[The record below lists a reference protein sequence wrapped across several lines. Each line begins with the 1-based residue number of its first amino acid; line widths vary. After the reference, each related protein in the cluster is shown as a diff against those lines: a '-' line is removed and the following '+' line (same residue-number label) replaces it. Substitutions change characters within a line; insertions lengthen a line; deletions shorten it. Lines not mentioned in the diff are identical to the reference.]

1 MKIAVVSGKGG
12 TGKTTVSLSLA
23 SYLAENHTQVT
34 YVDCD
39 VEEPNGHLFLHPSI
53 EHTKTVGI
61 PIPVVD
67 SALCDGCGKCGEICR
82 FSAIVVITSK
92 VLIFPELCKGC
103 GGCSLVCP
111 QKAIQESP
119 QEVGIVE
126 RGSANGIG
134 YLAGKLKIG
143 QASAVPIIRDI
154 KRTLPDGGTVILDAP
169 PGTSCPVIETGKD
182 CDFVVLV
189 TEPTPFGLHDLIL
202 ASEMVEQIGI
212 PQGIVLNRASWNN
225 ELIYKFCQKKHVDL
239 IAEIPDDRRIATAY
253 SRGEILIDT
262 LPEYKVQFADILH
275 KIEHRVQ
282 QMNILKNS

>member
-12 TGKTTVSLSLA
+12 TGKTTVSLNIA
-23 SYLAENHTQVT
+23 NYLAENHTQVT

-61 PIPVVD
+61 PIPAVD
-67 SALCDGCGKCGEICR
+67 STLCDGCGKCGEICR
-82 FSAIVVITSK
+82 FSAIVVISGK
-92 VLIFPELCKGC
+92 VLVFPELCKGC
-103 GGCSLVCP
+103 GGCTLVCP
-111 QKAIQESP
+111 KKAIQESL

-126 RGSANGIG
+126 RGNANGIG

-143 QASAVPIIRDI
+143 QASAVPIIRYI
-154 KRTLPDGGTVILDAP
+154 KQTLPDDHYVILDAP
-169 PGTSCPVIETGKD
+169 PGTSCPVIETVKD
-182 CDFVVLV
+182 CDFAVLV
-189 TEPTPFGLHDLIL
+189 TEPTPFGLHDLTL

-225 ELIYKFCQKKHVDL
+225 ELIYKFCRERHIDL

-275 KIEHRVQ
+275 NVEHRVQ
-282 QMNILKNS
+282 QLNKLKIS